1 MDARLRSECQAVGR
15 PDGIGGRTAVRQ
27 RSSGS
32 SDRKGQRGGVF
43 GRWWYATPQQGHRQG
58 WRKRERGE
66 GEGACEKLRRQEDEQ
81 ILLEEEETQE
91 SYDFDPTVDILLPEK
106 K

>member
-43 GRWWYATPQQGHRQG
+43 G
-58 WRKRERGE
+58 GE
-66 GEGACEKLRRQEDEQ
+66 GEGACEKLRRHEDEQ

>member
-1 MDARLRSECQAVGR
+1 MPGLEASARQLVDLTALVVERRCGNTAADPQIGR
-15 PDGIGGRTAVRQ
+15 VRE
-27 RSSGS
+27 
-32 SDRKGQRGGVF
+32 GGVF
-43 GRWWYATPQQGHRQG
+43 GRWWCAAPQQGHRQG

-91 SYDFDPTVDILLPEK
+91 SYDFDPTVDILSPEK